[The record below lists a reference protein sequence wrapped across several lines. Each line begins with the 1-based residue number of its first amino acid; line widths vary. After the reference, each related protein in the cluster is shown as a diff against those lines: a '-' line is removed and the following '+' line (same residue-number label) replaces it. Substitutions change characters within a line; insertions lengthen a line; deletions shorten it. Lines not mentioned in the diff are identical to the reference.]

1 MRQFLKDKGDTK
13 MDHKK
18 IASKLFIDGYNCAQ
32 AVFAAFS
39 DVTGLEDQRT
49 NVRLTPR
56 ETTLLA

>member
-1 MRQFLKDKGDTK
+1 

-18 IASKLFIDGYNCAQ
+18 IASELFIEGYNCAQ
-32 AVFAAFS
+32 VVFAAFS